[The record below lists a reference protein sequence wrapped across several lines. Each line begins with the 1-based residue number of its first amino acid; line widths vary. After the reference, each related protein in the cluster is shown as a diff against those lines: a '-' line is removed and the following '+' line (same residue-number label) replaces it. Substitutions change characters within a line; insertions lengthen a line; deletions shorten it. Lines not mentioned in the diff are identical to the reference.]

1 MQMRKRSAAVS
12 SSTSRSARY
21 FHEGCGW
28 SSTQPR
34 SGIFVFRFP
43 LFLAMLRVLLA
54 KDLRRAWRNPLP
66 WLINLIVPLAMT
78 ALLGMV
84 FGGSENGALGRIRFT
99 VVDEDKSVLSD
110 FLRGAVNQNKA
121 GEHLEPVFM
130 ERDAALKLVNDN
142 KISAVLI
149 IETNFMR
156 NYLTAR
162 APVSLHLIKNPAESI
177 HPAVLEELLGAVVTA
192 LNAISRNFNSE
203 FPEWQAVFE
212 GKEDYYQASV
222 LVERAG
228 DKLKAVKKFIN
239 PPLVGFTKE
248 ESDEDQ
254 SSKSAIRNRQS
265 AMAATNRSAAKTT
278 EKKDAK
284 SKDNGRSDTFAYLL
298 LGLSAMFLLFLGQ
311 NAMTDLH
318 RELRKRTFERYQT
331 MHQQLWPFIVG
342 KIVFALVMLLFCS
355 AVMLGG
361 GGLAFQI
368 QWQNPLPLL
377 ALVFGYAC
385 FVAALFAV
393 LVALVPDERRAGVLN
408 NVAGMALGLVGGC
421 AFPAHNLPAFL
432 REHITPLMPSNWF
445 VESARSLQFTDG
457 NVAWEMVLIK
467 LTVCAAI
474 LTAVAAVLFRQKF
487 KTGLHV

>member
-1 MQMRKRSAAVS
+1 
-12 SSTSRSARY
+12 
-21 FHEGCGW
+21 
-28 SSTQPR
+28 
-34 SGIFVFRFP
+34 
-43 LFLAMLRVLLA
+43 MLRALLA

-84 FGGSENGALGRIRFT
+84 FGGNSDSGALGRIRFA

-110 FLRGAVNQNKA
+110 FLRGAANQREGGKY
-121 GEHLEPVFM
+121 LEPVFM
-130 ERDAALKLVNDN
+130 ERTNALKLVNAG

-156 NYLTAR
+156 NYLTGR
-162 APVSLHLIKNPAESI
+162 EPVSLELIKNPAESI

-192 LNAISRNFNSE
+192 LNAVSRNFNSE

-212 GKEDYYQASV
+212 GKADYHKASI

-239 PPLVGFTKE
+239 PPLVGYEKE
-248 ESDEDQ
+248 DDSES
-254 SSKSAIRNRQS
+254 
-265 AMAATNRSAAKTT
+265 TNAAAKTANSNGSGT
-278 EKKDAK
+278 NRVAAKTVEKKNAK
-284 SKDNGRSDTFAYLL
+284 SNSDSSHTIFAYLL

-331 MHQQLWPFIVG
+331 MHQQLWPFIVS
-342 KIVFALVMLLFCS
+342 KIVFAVVVLLICS

-361 GGLAFQI
+361 GGLVFRI
-368 QWQNPLPLL
+368 HWQNPLPLL

-385 FVAALFAV
+385 FIAALFAV

-421 AFPAHNLPAFL
+421 AFPASQLPAFL

-445 VESARSLQFTDG
+445 VEAARNLQFNG
-457 NVAWEMVLIK
+457 PGVAWGIVLLK
-467 LTVCAAI
+467 LAICSVI
-474 LTAVAAVLFRQKF
+474 LTALAAMLFRRKF
-487 KTGLHV
+487 KTGLRA

>member
-1 MQMRKRSAAVS
+1 
-12 SSTSRSARY
+12 
-21 FHEGCGW
+21 
-28 SSTQPR
+28 
-34 SGIFVFRFP
+34 
-43 LFLAMLRVLLA
+43 MLRVLLA

-84 FGGSENGALGRIRFT
+84 FGGNSDSGALGRIRFA

-130 ERDAALKLVNDN
+130 ERTNALRLVNEN

-156 NYLTAR
+156 NYLTGR
-162 APVSLHLIKNPAESI
+162 EPVSLELIKNPAESI

-192 LNAISRNFNSE
+192 LNAVSRNFNSE

-212 GKEDYYQASV
+212 GKEDYHKASL

-228 DKLKAVKKFIN
+228 DKLQAVKKFIN
-239 PPLVGFTKE
+239 PPLVGYEKE
-248 ESDEDQ
+248 DDSEST
-254 SSKSAIRNRQS
+254 N
-265 AMAATNRSAAKTT
+265 ATANTVNANGSDTHRTAAKTV
-278 EKKDAK
+278 EKKNA
-284 SKDNGRSDTFAYLL
+284 RSNSDSLQTMFAYLL

-318 RELRKRTFERYQT
+318 RELRQRTFERYQT
-331 MHQQLWPFIVG
+331 MHPQLWPFIVS
-342 KIVFALVMLLFCS
+342 KIVFAVVVLLICS

-361 GGLAFQI
+361 GGLVFQI
-368 QWQNPLPLL
+368 HWQNPLPLL

-385 FVAALFAV
+385 FIAALFAV

-408 NVAGMALGLVGGC
+408 NVAAMALGLAGGC
-421 AFPAHNLPAFL
+421 AFPASQLPAFL

-445 VESARSLQFTDG
+445 VETARNLQFNSPG
-457 NVAWEMVLIK
+457 VAWGIVLLK
-467 LTVCAAI
+467 LAI
-474 LTAVAAVLFRQKF
+474 CSVLLTALAAMLFRRKF
-487 KTGLHV
+487 KTGLRA

>member
-1 MQMRKRSAAVS
+1 MFFCNSRAAN
-12 SSTSRSARY
+12 
-21 FHEGCGW
+21 
-28 SSTQPR
+28 
-34 SGIFVFRFP
+34 SGNK
-43 LFLAMLRVLLA
+43 MLRVLLA

-78 ALLGMV
+78 ALLGFV
-84 FGGSENGALGRIRFT
+84 FGGNSGGDALGRIRFA

-121 GEHLEPVFM
+121 GEHLEPVLM

-162 APVSLHLIKNPAESI
+162 APVSLDLIKNPAESI

-192 LNAISRNFNSE
+192 LDAISRNFNSE

-212 GKEDYYQASV
+212 GKEDYHKVSF
-222 LVERAG
+222 LIERAG

-239 PPLVGFTKE
+239 PPLVGYTKE
-248 ESDEDQ
+248 ESDEEQ
-254 SSKSAIRNRQS
+254 SSKSAIGNPQS
-265 AMAATNRSAAKTT
+265 AMAATNHVAEKTAERKNT
-278 EKKDAK
+278 K

-298 LGLSAMFLLFLGQ
+298 LGLSAMFLLFLGN

-331 MHQQLWPFIVG
+331 LHQQLWPFIVS
-342 KIVFALVMLLFCS
+342 KVVFTVVVLLLCS

-361 GGLAFQI
+361 GGLIFRI
-368 QWQNPLPLL
+368 HWPHMIPLL
-377 ALVFGYAC
+377 SLTLGYTC
-385 FVAALFAV
+385 FVAALFAT

-408 NVAGMALGLVGGC
+408 NIAGMALGLVGGC
-421 AFPAHNLPAFL
+421 AFPPQQLPAFL
-432 REHITPLMPSNWF
+432 REHVTPLLPSYWF
-445 VESARSLQFTDG
+445 VDALRNLECGSANAPWLFVSLK
-457 NVAWEMVLIK
+457 LIGISA
-467 LTVCAAI
+467 LLIGLAAI
-474 LTAVAAVLFRQKF
+474 LFRRRF
-487 KTGLHV
+487 KTGLRT